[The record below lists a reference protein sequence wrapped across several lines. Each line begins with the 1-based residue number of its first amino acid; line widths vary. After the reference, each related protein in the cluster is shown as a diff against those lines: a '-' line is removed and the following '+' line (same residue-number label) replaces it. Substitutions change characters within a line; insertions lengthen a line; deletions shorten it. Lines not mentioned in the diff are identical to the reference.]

1 MFFRIH
7 HCRNFFGTFRKNNP
21 YPSPGLTCSKSFKSN
36 PLQRDLLLD
45 LDLDLDL
52 DLEFRDRDL
61 LRERR
66 LDGDGERP

>member
-1 MFFRIH
+1 MFMFFRTH
-7 HCRNFFGTFRKNNP
+7 HCRNPFGTFLKKLTN
-21 YPSPGLTCSKSFKSN
+21 PSPGLTCSKSFNSN

-52 DLEFRDRDL
+52 ELRDRDL